1 MARELIT
8 SWTDYQMALDRLLA
22 IACHKIS
29 IYDEDLVTLKL
40 ESAPRLLHI
49 KRVLLAGQD
58 DALQIAVRNAGPVR
72 QKNPLLLNQLTT
84 FGHRA
89 SARETPP
96 QLAHLR
102 DSMIL
107 VDDKHA
113 LIRFERDM
121 PRSKLLIDEIDEI
134 RPYLARFREIWSE
147 GGENITSTALG
158 L

>member
-8 SWTDYQMALDRLLA
+8 SWADYQMAIDRLLA

-49 KRVLLAGQD
+49 KRVLQAGECD
-58 DALQIAVRNAGPVR
+58 TLQIAVRNAGPIR
-72 QKNPLLLNQLTT
+72 QKHPQFLNQLTT
-84 FGHRA
+84 YGHLAIGRQ
-89 SARETPP
+89 TPP

-113 LIRFERDM
+113 LIRFERDQ
-121 PRSKLLIDEIDEI
+121 PRSKLLIDEIDEV
-134 RPYLARFREIWSE
+134 RPYLTRFKEIWSE
-147 GGENITSTALG
+147 GGESVVSTTLG

>member
-8 SWTDYQMALDRLLA
+8 SWADYQMALDRLLA

-49 KRVLLAGQD
+49 KRILQAGQSD
-58 DALQIAVRNAGPVR
+58 TLQIAVRNAGPIR
-72 QKNPLLLNQLTT
+72 QKHPLFLNQLTT
-84 FGHRA
+84 YGHLA
-89 SARETPP
+89 VARQTPP

-121 PRSKLLIDEIDEI
+121 PRGKLLIDEIDEV
-134 RPYLARFREIWSE
+134 RPYLTRFREIWSE
-147 GGENITSTALG
+147 GGESVASTALG

>member
-8 SWTDYQMALDRLLA
+8 SWADYQMALDRLLA
-22 IACHKIS
+22 FACHKIS

-49 KRVLLAGQD
+49 KRVLQAGQD
-58 DALQIAVRNAGPVR
+58 DAVQIAVRNARPVR
-72 QKNPLLLNQLTT
+72 QKNPLLLNLLTT

-89 SARETPP
+89 SAHETPP

-102 DSMIL
+102 DCMIL

-121 PRSKLLIDEIDEI
+121 PRSKLLIDEIDEV
-134 RPYLARFREIWSE
+134 RPYLTRFKEIWSE
-147 GGENITSTALG
+147 GGENIASTALG

>member
-8 SWTDYQMALDRLLA
+8 SWADYQMAVDRLLA

-49 KRVLLAGQD
+49 KRLLQTGQVD
-58 DALQIAVRNAGPVR
+58 SLQIAVRHAEPLR
-72 QKNPLLLNQLTT
+72 QRHPLLLNKLTT
-84 FGHRA
+84 YGHLA
-89 SARETPP
+89 VARQTPP

-102 DSMIL
+102 DCMIL

-113 LIRFERDM
+113 LIRFERDQ
-121 PRSKLLIDEIDEI
+121 PRSKLLIDEIDEL
-134 RPYLARFREIWSE
+134 RPYVTRFREIWAE
-147 GGENITSTALG
+147 GGESIVNTTLG

>member
-29 IYDEDLVTLKL
+29 IYDEDLALLKL
-40 ESAPRLLHI
+40 DSAPRLLHLQRI
-49 KRVLLAGQD
+49 LRGGHD
-58 DALQIAVRNAGPVR
+58 DALQIAVRNGGPMR
-72 QKNPLLLNQLTT
+72 QTHPLLLGQLSA
-84 FGHRA
+84 FSHCA

-96 QLAHLR
+96 HLAHLR

-113 LIRFERDM
+113 LIRFERDL
-121 PRSKLLIDEIDEI
+121 PRSKLLIDEMDEI
-134 RPYLARFREIWSE
+134 RPYLTRFREIWAE
-147 GGENITSTALG
+147 GGESINSTALG

>member
-8 SWTDYQMALDRLLA
+8 SWADYQMALDRLLA
-22 IACHKIS
+22 FACHKIS
-29 IYDEDLVTLKL
+29 IYDEDLVSLKL

-49 KRVLLAGQD
+49 KRVLQAGQD

-72 QKNPLLLNQLTT
+72 QKNPLLLSQLTT

-89 SARETPP
+89 SAHEMPP

-121 PRSKLLIDEIDEI
+121 PRSKLLIDEIDEL

-147 GGENITSTALG
+147 GGENIASTALG

>member
-29 IYDEDLVTLKL
+29 IYDEDLITLKL

-49 KRVLLAGQD
+49 KRVLQAGQD

-89 SARETPP
+89 SAHETPP

-121 PRSKLLIDEIDEI
+121 PRSKLLIDEIDEL

-147 GGENITSTALG
+147 GGENIASTALG

>member
-8 SWTDYQMALDRLLA
+8 SWTDYQLALDRLLA

>member
-8 SWTDYQMALDRLLA
+8 SWTDYQLALDRLLA

-89 SARETPP
+89 SAHETPP

-147 GGENITSTALG
+147 GGENIASTALG

>member
-8 SWTDYQMALDRLLA
+8 SWADYQLALDRLLA

-40 ESAPRLLHI
+40 ESAPRLIHI
-49 KRVLLAGQD
+49 KRLLQSEQGD
-58 DALQIAVRNAGPVR
+58 SLQIAVRNGGPTR
-72 QKNPLLLNQLTT
+72 QKHPLLLSQLST

-89 SARETPP
+89 AARETPP

-121 PRSKLLIDEIDEI
+121 PRGKLLIDEIDELH
-134 RPYLARFREIWSE
+134 PYLTRFKEIWSE
-147 GGENITSTALG
+147 GGESISSTTLG